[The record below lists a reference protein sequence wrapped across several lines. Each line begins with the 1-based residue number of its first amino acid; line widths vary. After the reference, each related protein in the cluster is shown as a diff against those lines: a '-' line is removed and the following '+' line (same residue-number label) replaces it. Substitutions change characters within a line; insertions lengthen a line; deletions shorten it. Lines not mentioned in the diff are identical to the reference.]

1 MNWKT
6 CCIHNKFSV
15 YYKSTKGDLRVMR
28 RSSTWLGNFLSY
40 YVLMIREIATIIKEN
55 YRQSSLKI
63 KYDHY
68 FAVCTFPL

>member
-68 FAVCTFPL
+68 LAVCTFPL